1 MIFYLA
7 LDSKT
12 KGGSMGSVETI
23 TFEYETI
30 RGFFQQDEPDTNVK
44 TFDYV
49 RYCSIFFELE
59 TTN

>member
-1 MIFYLA
+1 
-7 LDSKT
+7 
-12 KGGSMGSVETI
+12 MGSVETI